1 MIDIKIG
8 EGIGVEVCAM
18 GTTIELAS
26 DICMAIDQLQK
37 QMRGKNK
44 EVADSFIDMVKLFV
58 NEYDFKKSTFGFDN
72 TKKAS
77 GKLKKAKAELKDL
90 IDALEN
96 MPSECEQDEED
107 KKVKKDFESK
117 ISWIKVLNEDDV
129 K

>member
-37 QMRGKNK
+37 QMRSKNDV
-44 EVADSFIDMVKLFV
+44 VADAFVDMVKSFV
-58 NEYDFKKSTFGFDN
+58 NEYNFKNSIFDN
-72 TKKAS
+72 AKKES
-77 GKLKKAKAELKDL
+77 EKVEKAKAELKDL

-107 KKVKKDFESK
+107 KEVKKDFESK
-117 ISWIKVLNEDDV
+117 ISGIKVLNEDDV